1 MSEKFVL
8 PVLQN
13 HNLKTIESKPLVI
26 SSFTKRFFTL
36 PKRSILV
43 KPAPTNYI
51 ITTQSQNILHQ
62 PVPISE
68 KKINKK
74 QRNYL
79 NDCKRFSGCCQK
91 VLFFLEN
98 WKTSFL
104 SKRYKR

>member
-1 MSEKFVL
+1 MSENFVF
-8 PVLQN
+8 PVKQ
-13 HNLKTIESKPLVI
+13 NLKTIESKPLVI

-51 ITTQSQNILHQ
+51 ITTQPQNILHQ

-74 QRNYL
+74 QKNYL

-91 VLFFLEN
+91 VLFFSGKLEN
-98 WKTSFL
+98 VFFK
-104 SKRYKR
+104 